1 MCVSERAVVEAGVV
15 FVAPATRPHCGSTCS
30 LTPHKGAVLLTPGCT
45 GPSLSLR
52 GGVGA
57 RCVCVRVLQRDSR
70 LGILRTSPGLTCRI
84 QTCAFNSVDQR

>member
-57 RCVCVRVLQRDSR
+57 RCVCACVAKGLPPWNTSHVSR
-70 LGILRTSPGLTCRI
+70 TDLPHPNMC
-84 QTCAFNSVDQR
+84 F